1 MEKPPFRQNQNC
13 GDWELKERLG
23 MGGFG
28 NVYLYQHHVTNEKL
42 ALKMCRLELTPR
54 NKDRWTREIQIM
66 KKFVSFHT
74 LNVEINHYAVIYN
87 QDTYSPSV
95 GIIKQ
100 NVVLMPCFLSLRLN
114 HINVVT
120 ARDVPDEMLDI
131 SLNGLPL
138 LAMEYCSRGD
148 LRKLLKSFLS
158 CEWKKQSTARRVTD
172 TGRQWMKKILSKPEN
187 CCGLK
192 ESEVLSL
199 LNDVESCNLVEPSAS
214 GSGIQYLHEN
224 KIIHRDLKP
233 ENIVLQDIN
242 GKLVHKIIDL
252 GYAKDLDQ
260 GSLCTSFVGTLQYL
274 APELFENKPYTVTVD
289 YWSFGTMVFEC
300 SCGFR
305 PFLHNLQPVQWASKV
320 RNKGPKDIMA
330 VEDVNGEVKFSTHL
344 PYPNNLSR
352 TLLELL
358 ETLLQLMLKWDPILR
373 GGKISADTKRPK
385 CFEVLEQI
393 LSMKVVHILNMTTAQ
408 VHSFQLTPD
417 ESLHSLQKRIEG
429 ETKIEVVNQE
439 LLQETGVSLDPRK
452 PAAQCVLDGV
462 RGWDSYI
469 VYLFDK
475 SITTYSGPFSAR
487 QLPDKVNTIVQE
499 AKTQLPLVVL
509 KKVWG
514 EAVSYICGLK
524 EDYSR
529 LFQGQRAAMLS
540 LLRYNTNLTRCK
552 NSMFGFSQQLKAKL
566 DFFKSSIQYDLE
578 KYSDQMHYGISS
590 EKMLKAWQENEE
602 RAAAFAQVAEVSHLD
617 DEIMALHSEIVELQR
632 SPYARRQGD
641 KMEQLEE
648 KAIEL
653 YKQLKMKCKTPEPD
667 VSSDSSEMVKAIIQ
681 TVQNQDKVL
690 KDLYTHLKKILISK
704 QKIIDLFPRIEKTLE
719 SIKDADNTVMQM
731 QIKRQR
737 EFWHLLKI
745 ACAQNSSRN
754 SIAASPES
762 SNLLQVSQWSQ
773 SAQPVS
779 SPHPLTSLPGQNDSD
794 AAPRLL
800 QENQKYL
807 TQLTSLMQE
816 AADDQNKSIVTV
828 SRAASRFVRLHT
840 DFT

>member
-1 MEKPPFRQNQNC
+1 MEKPPFRQNQSC
-13 GDWELKERLG
+13 GAWELKERLG
-23 MGGFG
+23 MGGFAH
-28 NVYLYQHHVTNEKL
+28 VYLYQHHETNEKL
-42 ALKMCRLELTPR
+42 AVKMCRLELTAR
-54 NKDRWTREIQIM
+54 NKDRWSREIQIM
-66 KKFVSFHT
+66 KK
-74 LNVEINHYAVIYN
+74 LNN
-87 QDTYSPSV
+87 
-95 GIIKQ
+95 
-100 NVVLMPCFLSLRLN
+100 
-114 HINVVT
+114 INVVT
-120 ARDVPDEMLDI
+120 AREVPEEMNHI
-131 SLNGLPL
+131 ALNDLPL

-148 LRKLLKSFLS
+148 LRKL
-158 CEWKKQSTARRVTD
+158 
-172 TGRQWMKKILSKPEN
+172 LSKPEN

-199 LNDVESCNLVEPSAS
+199 LNDV

-233 ENIVLQDIN
+233 ENIVLQDVS

-274 APELFENKPYTVTVD
+274 APELFETKPYTVTVD

-305 PFLHNLQPVQWASKV
+305 PFLHNLQPVQWATKV

-330 VEDVNGEVKFSTHL
+330 VEELTGEVRFSTHL
-344 PYPNNLSR
+344 PYPNNLSS
-352 TLLELL
+352 TLLEPM
-358 ETLLQLMLKWDPILR
+358 EGLLQLMLKWDPVQR
-373 GGKISADTKRPK
+373 GGRMGADSKKPQ

-393 LSMKVVHILNMTTAQ
+393 LNMKVVHILNMTTAQ
-408 VHSFQLTPD
+408 VHSLELAPE
-417 ESLHSLQKRIEG
+417 ESLHSLQRRIEA

-475 SITTYSGPFSAR
+475 SLTKYSGPLSAR
-487 QLPDKVNTIVQE
+487 PLPDKVNSIVQE
-499 AKTQLPLVVL
+499 AKTQLPLGVL

-524 EDYSR
+524 DDYSR

-540 LLRYNTNLTRCK
+540 LLRYNTNLTRYK

-602 RAAAFAQVAEVSHLD
+602 RAAAFAQVPVGHLD
-617 DEIMALHSEIVELQR
+617 EEIMALHSEIVELQR

-653 YKQLKMKCKTPEPD
+653 YKQMKIKSPESE
-667 VSSDSSEMVKAIIQ
+667 VCSDSSEMVKAIIQ

-690 KDLYTHLKKILISK
+690 KDLYTHLSKILLSK

-719 SIKDADNTVMQM
+719 SIKEADNTVMLM
-731 QIKRQR
+731 QIKRQK

-745 ACAQNSSRN
+745 ACVSCSEEHLCLR
-754 SIAASPES
+754 SI
-762 SNLLQVSQWSQ
+762 
-773 SAQPVS
+773 S
-779 SPHPLTSLPGQNDSD
+779 SPHPLI
-794 AAPRLL
+794 
-800 QENQKYL
+800 
-807 TQLTSLMQE
+807 
-816 AADDQNKSIVTV
+816 IVFYGDLFFF
-828 SRAASRFVRLHT
+828 SASFLSAT
-840 DFT
+840 KNIKK

>member
-1 MEKPPFRQNQNC
+1 MERPPFRQNQNL

-23 MGGFG
+23 MGGFAH
-28 NVYLYQHHVTNEKL
+28 VYLYQHMQTHEKL
-42 ALKMCRLELTPR
+42 AIKMCRLELTPR
-54 NKDRWTREIQIM
+54 NRDRWGREIQIM
-66 KKFVSFHT
+66 KK
-74 LNVEINHYAVIYN
+74 
-87 QDTYSPSV
+87 
-95 GIIKQ
+95 
-100 NVVLMPCFLSLRLN
+100 LN
-114 HINVVT
+114 HINIVT
-120 ARDVPDEMLDI
+120 AQEVPEEVEPI
-131 SLNGLPL
+131 ALNDLPL

-148 LRKLLKSFLS
+148 LRK
-158 CEWKKQSTARRVTD
+158 V
-172 TGRQWMKKILSKPEN
+172 LSKPEN

-199 LNDVESCNLVEPSAS
+199 LNDV

-242 GKLVHKIIDL
+242 GKVNQLLFPFFDC
-252 GYAKDLDQ
+252 
-260 GSLCTSFVGTLQYL
+260 S

-289 YWSFGTMVFEC
+289 YWSFGTMIFEC

-330 VEDVNGEVKFSTHL
+330 VEELNGEVKFSTHL

-352 TLLELL
+352 TLLEPM
-358 ETLLQLMLKWDPILR
+358 EALLQLMLKWDPVHR
-373 GGKISADTKRPK
+373 GGQVNHETKKPL
-385 CFEVLEQI
+385 CFELLDQI
-393 LSMKVVHILNMTTAQ
+393 LIMKVVHILNMTTAQ

-417 ESLHSLQKRIEG
+417 ESLHSLQKRIEA

-475 SITTYSGPFSAR
+475 SITKYTGPFSAR
-487 QLPDKVNTIVQE
+487 RLPEKVNTIVQD
-499 AKTQLPLVVL
+499 AKTQLPLVVM

-524 EDYSR
+524 DDYSR

-653 YKQLKMKCKTPEPD
+653 YKQLKMKCKVPDSD
-667 VSSDSSEMVKAIIQ
+667 VSCDSSEMVKAIIQ

-690 KDLYTHLKKILISK
+690 KDLFTHLSKILISK
-704 QKIIDLFPRIEKTLE
+704 QKIIDLFPRIDKTLE
-719 SIKDADNTVMQM
+719 NIKDADNTVMQM

-745 ACAQNSSRN
+745 ACAQNSSRS

-779 SPHPLTSLPGQNDSD
+779 SPHPLTSLPGPNDSD

-807 TQLTSLMQE
+807 SQLTSLMQE
-816 AADDQNKSIVTV
+816 AADEQANSIVV
-828 SRAASRFVRLHT
+828 SLLLFICC
-840 DFT
+840 F

>member
-1 MEKPPFRQNQNC
+1 MEKPPFRQNQSC
-13 GDWELKERLG
+13 GEWELKERLG
-23 MGGFG
+23 MGGFAH
-28 NVYLYQHHVTNEKL
+28 VYLYQHHETNEKL
-42 ALKMCRLELTPR
+42 AVKMCRLELTPR
-54 NKDRWTREIQIM
+54 NKDRWSREIQIM
-66 KKFVSFHT
+66 KK
-74 LNVEINHYAVIYN
+74 
-87 QDTYSPSV
+87 
-95 GIIKQ
+95 
-100 NVVLMPCFLSLRLN
+100 LN

-120 ARDVPDEMLDI
+120 ARDVPEEMTQI
-131 SLNGLPL
+131 ALNDLPL
-138 LAMEYCSRGD
+138 LAMEYCSKGD
-148 LRKLLKSFLS
+148 LRK
-158 CEWKKQSTARRVTD
+158 
-172 TGRQWMKKILSKPEN
+172 MLSKPEN

-199 LNDVESCNLVEPSAS
+199 LNDV

-233 ENIVLQDIN
+233 ENIVLQNIN

-289 YWSFGTMVFEC
+289 YWSFGTMIFEC

-305 PFLHNLQPVQWASKV
+305 PFLHNLQPVHKV

-330 VEDVNGEVKFSTHL
+330 VEDLNGEVRFSTHL

-352 TLLELL
+352 TLLEPM
-358 ETLLQLMLKWDPILR
+358 EALLQLMLKWDPVQR
-373 GGKISADTKRPK
+373 GGKMNSETKKPL

-417 ESLHSLQKRIEG
+417 ESLHSLQKRIEA

-452 PAAQCVLDGV
+452 AAAQCVLDGV
-462 RGWDSYI
+462 VGLYI
-469 VYLFDK
+469 WHPNLILTVVYLI
-475 SITTYSGPFSAR
+475 SIHQSHQGLCFNTCLTFS
-487 QLPDKVNTIVQE
+487 VQE
-499 AKTQLPLVVL
+499 AKTQLPLVAL

-514 EAVSYICGLK
+514 EAVSYICGLR

-602 RAAAFAQVAEVSHLD
+602 RAAAFAQVNHVSENKNGRVYL
-617 DEIMALHSEIVELQR
+617 ICLSV
-632 SPYARRQGD
+632 
-641 KMEQLEE
+641 
-648 KAIEL
+648 
-653 YKQLKMKCKTPEPD
+653 PETD

-690 KDLYTHLKKILISK
+690 KDLYTHLSKILISK

-745 ACAQNSSRN
+745 ACVSYSAFLTVIQIISFSF
-754 SIAASPES
+754 SP
-762 SNLLQVSQWSQ
+762 LFCVSF
-773 SAQPVS
+773 
-779 SPHPLTSLPGQNDSD
+779 PLSD

-807 TQLTSLMQE
+807 SQLTSLMQE
-816 AADDQNKSIVTV
+816 AADEQAKSIVV
-828 SRAASRFVRLHT
+828 SPLRSCSFFKAIFFLSAT
-840 DFT
+840 

>member
-23 MGGFG
+23 MGGFAH
-28 NVYLYQHHVTNEKL
+28 VYLYQHRETNEKL
-42 ALKMCRLELTPR
+42 AVKMCRLELTPR
-54 NKDRWTREIQIM
+54 NKDRWSREIQIM
-66 KKFVSFHT
+66 KK
-74 LNVEINHYAVIYN
+74 
-87 QDTYSPSV
+87 
-95 GIIKQ
+95 
-100 NVVLMPCFLSLRLN
+100 LN

-120 ARDVPDEMLDI
+120 ARDVPEEVTHI
-131 SLNGLPL
+131 SLNDLPL

-148 LRKLLKSFLS
+148 LRK
-158 CEWKKQSTARRVTD
+158 
-172 TGRQWMKKILSKPEN
+172 MLSKPEN

-199 LNDVESCNLVEPSAS
+199 INDV
-214 GSGIQYLHEN
+214 GSGIQYLHKN

-233 ENIVLQDIN
+233 ENIVLQDIS

-289 YWSFGTMVFEC
+289 YWSFGTMLFEC

-330 VEDVNGEVKFSTHL
+330 VEELNGEVKFSTQL

-352 TLLELL
+352 FTP
-358 ETLLQLMLKWDPILR
+358 LQRCCLCHLC
-373 GGKISADTKRPK
+373 AFFF
-385 CFEVLEQI
+385 CFQ
-393 LSMKVVHILNMTTAQ
+393 VVHILNMTTAQ
-408 VHSFQLTPD
+408 VHSFQLTAD
-417 ESLHSLQKRIEG
+417 ENLHSLQKRIEA
-429 ETKIEVVNQE
+429 ETKIDVANQE

-462 RGWDSYI
+462 VGSR
-469 VYLFDK
+469 VAHL
-475 SITTYSGPFSAR
+475 SA
-487 QLPDKVNTIVQE
+487 QLNEHVTLQINTALSHERCTLVNE
-499 AKTQLPLVVL
+499 KQLPLVVL
-509 KKVWG
+509 KKIWG

-552 NSMFGFSQQLKAKL
+552 NNMFGFSQQLKAKL

-602 RAAAFAQVAEVSHLD
+602 RAAAFAQVAEVNHLD
-617 DEIMALHSEIVELQR
+617 DEILALHSEIVELQR

-653 YKQLKMKCKTPEPD
+653 YKQLKMKSPETD
-667 VSSDSSEMVKAIIQ
+667 MSTDSTEMVKAIIQ

-690 KDLYTHLKKILISK
+690 KDLYTHLSKILISK

-719 SIKDADNTVMQM
+719 NIKDADTTVMQM

-745 ACAQNSSRN
+745 ACVSGATFLPQTQEAPGAAYAPVRN
-754 SIAASPES
+754 LCCHSPAV
-762 SNLLQVSQWSQ
+762 NVL
-773 SAQPVS
+773 
-779 SPHPLTSLPGQNDSD
+779 SD

-800 QENQKYL
+800 QENQRYL
-807 TQLTSLMQE
+807 SQLTSLMQE
-816 AADDQNKSIVTV
+816 AADEQSKSIVV
-828 SRAASRFVRLHT
+828 SSCWTRCYSQTCLSMSNVPF
-840 DFT
+840 

>member
-1 MEKPPFRQNQNC
+1 MERPPFRQNQDF

-23 MGGFG
+23 MGGFAH
-28 NVYLYQHHVTNEKL
+28 VYLYQHMQTHEKL
-42 ALKMCRLELTPR
+42 AIKMCRLELTPR
-54 NKDRWTREIQIM
+54 NKDRWSREIQIM
-66 KKFVSFHT
+66 KK
-74 LNVEINHYAVIYN
+74 
-87 QDTYSPSV
+87 
-95 GIIKQ
+95 
-100 NVVLMPCFLSLRLN
+100 LN
-114 HINVVT
+114 HINIVT
-120 ARDVPDEMLDI
+120 AQEVPEEVEPI
-131 SLNGLPL
+131 ALNDLPL

-148 LRKLLKSFLS
+148 LRK
-158 CEWKKQSTARRVTD
+158 V
-172 TGRQWMKKILSKPEN
+172 LSKPEN

-199 LNDVESCNLVEPSAS
+199 LNDV

-289 YWSFGTMVFEC
+289 YWSFGTMIFEC

-330 VEDVNGEVKFSTHL
+330 VEELNGEVRFSTHL

-352 TLLELL
+352 TLLEPM
-358 ETLLQLMLKWDPILR
+358 EALLQLMLKWDPVHR
-373 GGKISADTKRPK
+373 GGQVNHETKKPL
-385 CFEVLEQI
+385 CFELLEQI
-393 LSMKVVHILNMTTAQ
+393 LSMKPSAGPCTVVHILNMTTAQ

-417 ESLHSLQKRIEG
+417 ESLHSLQKRIEA

-452 PAAQCVLDGV
+452 PAAQCVLDG

-475 SITTYSGPFSAR
+475 SITKYTGPFSAR
-487 QLPDKVNTIVQE
+487 RLPEKVNTIVQD
-499 AKTQLPLVVL
+499 AKTQLPLVVM

-524 EDYSR
+524 DDYSR

-602 RAAAFAQVAEVSHLD
+602 RAAAFAQVTHLLK
-617 DEIMALHSEIVELQR
+617 IRYRLVVANQLVQALSCFLFFPTGLLQWV
-632 SPYARRQGD
+632 YQVALILD
-641 KMEQLEE
+641 
-648 KAIEL
+648 
-653 YKQLKMKCKTPEPD
+653 Y
-667 VSSDSSEMVKAIIQ
+667 
-681 TVQNQDKVL
+681 KVL
-690 KDLYTHLKKILISK
+690 KDLFTHLSKILISK
-704 QKIIDLFPRIEKTLE
+704 QKIIDLFPRIDKTLE

-745 ACAQNSSRN
+745 ACVSKSTSVIRRPVYFFQPVPSRPTCCRFL
-754 SIAASPES
+754 SGPSRH
-762 SNLLQVSQWSQ
+762 SQ
-773 SAQPVS
+773 SAPHTP
-779 SPHPLTSLPGQNDSD
+779 SPPYQGQMTGNVHS
-794 AAPRLL
+794 A
-800 QENQKYL
+800 
-807 TQLTSLMQE
+807 
-816 AADDQNKSIVTV
+816 V
-828 SRAASRFVRLHT
+828 
-840 DFT
+840 

>member
-1 MEKPPFRQNQNC
+1 MEKPPFRQNQSC
-13 GDWELKERLG
+13 GAWELKERLG
-23 MGGFG
+23 MGGFAH
-28 NVYLYQHHVTNEKL
+28 VYLYQHHETNEKL
-42 ALKMCRLELTPR
+42 AVKMCRLELTPR
-54 NKDRWTREIQIM
+54 NRDRWSREIQIM
-66 KKFVSFHT
+66 RK
-74 LNVEINHYAVIYN
+74 
-87 QDTYSPSV
+87 
-95 GIIKQ
+95 
-100 NVVLMPCFLSLRLN
+100 LN
-114 HINVVT
+114 HINVV
-120 ARDVPDEMLDI
+120 AGRDVPEEMMHI
-131 SLNGLPL
+131 ALNDLPL

-148 LRKLLKSFLS
+148 LRK
-158 CEWKKQSTARRVTD
+158 
-172 TGRQWMKKILSKPEN
+172 MLSKPEN

-199 LNDVESCNLVEPSAS
+199 LNDV

-274 APELFENKPYTVTVD
+274 APELFENQPYTVTVD
-289 YWSFGTMVFEC
+289 YWSFGTMIFEC

-305 PFLHNLQPVQWASKV
+305 PFLHNLQPVHKV
-320 RNKGPKDIMA
+320 KNKGPKDIMA

-352 TLLELL
+352 TLLEQM
-358 ETLLQLMLKWDPILR
+358 ESLLQLMLKWDPYRR
-373 GGKISADTKRPK
+373 GGISYEDNKKPM

-408 VHSFQLTPD
+408 VHSFQLTHD
-417 ESLHSLQKRIEG
+417 ESLHSLHKRIEA

-469 VYLFDK
+469 VYLFDR
-475 SITTYSGPFSAR
+475 SITKYSGPFSAR

-499 AKTQLPLVVL
+499 AKTQLPLVAL

-524 EDYSR
+524 DDYSR

-602 RAAAFAQVAEVSHLD
+602 RAAAFAQVIHLD

-653 YKQLKMKCKTPEPD
+653 YKQLKMKSPETD
-667 VSSDSSEMVKAIIQ
+667 EGSDSSEMVKAIIQ

-690 KDLYTHLKKILISK
+690 KDLYTHLSKILISK

-719 SIKDADNTVMQM
+719 NIKDADNTVMQM

-745 ACAQNSSRN
+745 ACVSR
-754 SIAASPES
+754 
-762 SNLLQVSQWSQ
+762 
-773 SAQPVS
+773 SACS
-779 SPHPLTSLPGQNDSD
+779 LTALVRVDD

-807 TQLTSLMQE
+807 SQLTSLMQD
-816 AADDQNKSIVTV
+816 AADDQTKSIVV
-828 SRAASRFVRLHT
+828 SLIYFDLVVKNLSQVT
-840 DFT
+840 

>member
-1 MEKPPFRQNQNC
+1 MEKPPFRQNQDC

-23 MGGFG
+23 MGGFAH
-28 NVYLYQHHVTNEKL
+28 VYLYQHHETNEKL
-42 ALKMCRLELTPR
+42 AVKMCRLELTPR
-54 NKDRWTREIQIM
+54 NKDRWSREIQIM
-66 KKFVSFHT
+66 KK
-74 LNVEINHYAVIYN
+74 
-87 QDTYSPSV
+87 
-95 GIIKQ
+95 
-100 NVVLMPCFLSLRLN
+100 LN

-120 ARDVPDEMLDI
+120 ARDVPEEINLI
-131 SLNGLPL
+131 SLNDLPL

-148 LRKLLKSFLS
+148 LRKL
-158 CEWKKQSTARRVTD
+158 
-172 TGRQWMKKILSKPEN
+172 LSKPEN

-199 LNDVESCNLVEPSAS
+199 LNDV

-289 YWSFGTMVFEC
+289 YWSFATMIFEC

-330 VEDVNGEVKFSTHL
+330 VEELNGEVRFSTHL
-344 PYPNNLSR
+344 PYPNNISR
-352 TLLELL
+352 
-358 ETLLQLMLKWDPILR
+358 
-373 GGKISADTKRPK
+373 
-385 CFEVLEQI
+385 
-393 LSMKVVHILNMTTAQ
+393 KVVHILNMTTAQ
-408 VHSFQLTPD
+408 VHSYQLAPD
-417 ESLHSLQKRIEG
+417 ESLHSLQKRIET

-475 SITTYSGPFSAR
+475 SITKYSGPFSAR

-499 AKTQLPLVVL
+499 AKMPLPLVVL

-524 EDYSR
+524 EDYIA
-529 LFQGQRAAMLS
+529 L
-540 LLRYNTNLTRCK
+540 TNL

-602 RAAAFAQVAEVSHLD
+602 RAAAFAQVAEVSYLD

-653 YKQLKMKCKTPEPD
+653 YKQMKIKSPEPD

-690 KDLYTHLKKILISK
+690 KDLYTHLSKILISK

-719 SIKDADNTVMQM
+719 SIKEADNTVMQM

-779 SPHPLTSLPGQNDSD
+779 SPHPLTSLPGPND
-794 AAPRLL
+794 
-800 QENQKYL
+800 KYL
-807 TQLTSLMQE
+807 IHLVFTPLYFFCQWTFLKIKNGSENTLPKKLFLLHVFHTAGVCTNFHNCIRSALVFLFGITLKIGNHQMCHTSSGRITCFKF
-816 AADDQNKSIVTV
+816 D
-828 SRAASRFVRLHT
+828 
-840 DFT
+840 

>member
-1 MEKPPFRQNQNC
+1 MFLYIVFFCFFPPQPCTVMEKPPFRQNQNC
-13 GDWELKERLG
+13 GDWEYKERLG
-23 MGGFG
+23 MGGFAH
-28 NVYLYQHHVTNEKL
+28 VYLYQHHETNEKL
-42 ALKMCRLELTPR
+42 AVKMCRLELTPK
-54 NKDRWTREIQIM
+54 NKDRWSREIQIM
-66 KKFVSFHT
+66 KK
-74 LNVEINHYAVIYN
+74 
-87 QDTYSPSV
+87 
-95 GIIKQ
+95 
-100 NVVLMPCFLSLRLN
+100 LN

-120 ARDVPDEMLDI
+120 AREVPDEMKHI
-131 SLNGLPL
+131 ALNDLPL

-148 LRKLLKSFLS
+148 LRK
-158 CEWKKQSTARRVTD
+158 
-172 TGRQWMKKILSKPEN
+172 MLSKPEN

-199 LNDVESCNLVEPSAS
+199 LNDV

-233 ENIVLQDIN
+233 ENIVLQDVN

-274 APELFENKPYTVTVD
+274 APELFETKPYTVTVD

-330 VEDVNGEVKFSTHL
+330 VEELNGEVKFSTHL
-344 PYPNNLSR
+344 PYPNNLSS
-352 TLLELL
+352 TMLEPM
-358 ETLLQLMLKWDPILR
+358 EGLLQLMLKWDPIQR
-373 GGKISADTKRPK
+373 GGRTGADSKKPQ

-393 LSMKVVHILNMTTAQ
+393 LNMKVVHILNMTTAQ
-408 VHSFQLTPD
+408 VHSLQLAPE
-417 ESLHSLQKRIEG
+417 ESLHSLQRRIEG

-452 PAAQCVLDGV
+452 AAAQCVLDGV

-475 SITTYSGPFSAR
+475 SLTKYSGPFSAR
-487 QLPDKVNTIVQE
+487 QLPDKVNSIVQD
-499 AKTQLPLVVL
+499 AKKQLPLVVL

-540 LLRYNTNLTRCK
+540 LLRYNTNLTRYK

-578 KYSDQMHYGISS
+578 KYSDQMHYAS

-602 RAAAFAQVAEVSHLD
+602 RAAAFAQVAEVGHLD
-617 DEIMALHSEIVELQR
+617 EEIMALHSEIVELQR

-653 YKQLKMKCKTPEPD
+653 YKQLKIRCKTPESD
-667 VSSDSSEMVKAIIQ
+667 VCSDSSEMVKAIIQ

-690 KDLYTHLKKILISK
+690 KDLYTHLSKILLSK
-704 QKIIDLFPRIEKTLE
+704 QKIIDLFPRIENTLE

-731 QIKRQR
+731 QIKRQK

-745 ACAQNSSRN
+745 ACVSWSTIGDSGTAQNSSRN

-762 SNLLQVSQWSQ
+762 SNPLQASQWSQ
-773 SAQPVS
+773 SAQPIS
-779 SPHPLTSLPGQNDSD
+779 SPHPLTSLPGPNDSD

-800 QENQKYL
+800 QENQRYL
-807 TQLTSLMQE
+807 SQLTSLMQD
-816 AADDQNKSIVTV
+816 AAEEQAKSIVVGSLSLV
-828 SRAASRFVRLHT
+828 SFLLLLCAQQDS
-840 DFT
+840 